1 MANYPISPQVEI
13 KNRQGYEYVV
23 ISEDEKSA
31 GFALK
36 DYLGIIKRRMWL
48 IISPLFLTIPI
59 ALLFIASERPMYKA
73 TTRLMIEEVG
83 PARIILEHE
92 VPTPLPSNFFST
104 QYELIKSRAIAE
116 EVVQTLQLDK
126 RDPEEIPRLGQIL
139 DAIADFPGS
148 IINKIT
154 NTVLEM
160 LNGEGATR
168 KDSNTPS
175 LTAANANNPNLDRA
189 IARFQS
195 RLTVEPVKDKK
206 EMSKTNLVDIS
217 LQGSDPLEVAR
228 QTDLVAEV
236 YVRRNLDNKLDSTR
250 KSINWMK
257 REVDALREKMKKSQL
272 SLQEFNEKKRLVFS
286 GSSEENSMDQQQLSA
301 YNSSYVET
309 HTARIKAQG
318 MLDDIDQ
325 LSKKGIEE
333 IIEHPLFLE
342 NQAIRLLRAKYVD
355 FKTQYSGL
363 SSLYKDQHPK
373 IIQIKSEI
381 ANIKNSIDD
390 EVKKIKNSMQK
401 DYKSLLAKEEN
412 IKKSLGNQQKEV
424 LNINKDFARYSEL
437 KRDIDVDKD
446 FYTILSKRLAETT
459 LTEALGANNVKIIE
473 KAQIPTW
480 PLPPQSLKKM
490 LLGIIVGFGFGG
502 CLAFIAEYF
511 DKRFKTIDDAERE
524 LEIPFLGFIP
534 RFQIDGRKADKL
546 ITLQEPSTIASDA
559 YRTIRTWV
567 QLSASKSGHT
577 LLVTSATPGEGK
589 STTAANL
596 AISFAQLGLEVLLV
610 DADLRR
616 PVLDRIFNLEGC
628 IGLADIL
635 TTRVD
640 WKEAVQYIG
649 IDNLKILLAG
659 APPRNPSELLSTT
672 RMKNLMQTWK
682 ECFDIIIFDSPI
694 TLSIPDVAILAS
706 DVDKVLLIHSP
717 GKTGKRQVAEANR
730 RLKNINANIHGIIFN
745 NVGLRDLRNYYAQE
759 QTYSS
764 YYSSHQSM
772 KFSSIWNRS
781 RRRVEKHKPIFRQLD
796 RGRN

>member
-13 KNRQGYEYVV
+13 KNRQGCEYVV
-23 ISEDEKSA
+23 ISEDEKSS
-31 GFALK
+31 GLTLK
-36 DYLGIIKRRMWL
+36 DYLDVIKRRMWL
-48 IISPLFLTIPI
+48 LISPLFLTIPI
-59 ALLFIASERPMYKA
+59 SLLFIASERPMYKA
-73 TTRLMIEEVG
+73 TTRLMLEEVS
-83 PARIILEHE
+83 PSRIILEHE
-92 VPTPLPSNFFST
+92 MPTPLPSNFFST

-126 RDPEEIPRLGQIL
+126 RDSEEIPHLGQIL
-139 DAIADFPGS
+139 DAIVGFPGS

-154 NTVLEM
+154 DAVLGM
-160 LNGEGATR
+160 LNGERVTR
-168 KDSNTPS
+168 KDSNTLS
-175 LTAANANNPNLDRA
+175 LTPANANNPRLDRS
-189 IARFQS
+189 IAHLRS
-195 RLTVEPVKDKK
+195 RLTVEPVKDKR
-206 EMSKTNLVDIS
+206 EMSTTNLVDIS
-217 LQGSDPLEVAR
+217 LQGPDPLEVAK
-228 QTDLVAEV
+228 QTDMVADV

-250 KSINWMK
+250 KSIDWMK
-257 REVDALREKMKKSQL
+257 REVDTLREKMKKSQL
-272 SLQEFNEKKRLVFS
+272 ALQEFNEKKRLVFS
-286 GSSEENSMDQQQLSA
+286 GNNEENNMDQQQLSA
-301 YNSSYVET
+301 YNSSYVEI

-325 LSKKGIEE
+325 LSKKGVEE

-342 NQAIRLLRAKYVD
+342 NQTIKLLRTKYID
-355 FKTQYSGL
+355 LKTQYSSL
-363 SSLYKDQHPK
+363 SNIYKDQHPK
-373 IIQIKSEI
+373 IIQIKSEMT
-381 ANIKNSIDD
+381 NIKNSIDD

-437 KRDIDVDKD
+437 KRDIDVDRD
-446 FYTILSKRLAETT
+446 FYVILSKRLAETT

-473 KAQIPTW
+473 KAQIPTE
-480 PLPPQSLKKM
+480 PLPPQSRKKM
-490 LLGIIVGFGFGG
+490 LLGIMVGLGFGG
-502 CLAFIAEYF
+502 CLAFIAEHF
-511 DKRFKTIDDAERE
+511 DKRFKTVDDAERE

-534 RFQIDGRKADKL
+534 RFQIDGRKVDKL
-546 ITLQEPSTIASDA
+546 ITLQEPNTIASDA

-628 IGLADIL
+628 IGLSDIL

-659 APPRNPSELLSTT
+659 TPPRNPSELLSTT
-672 RMKNLMQTWK
+672 RMKNLIQTWK

-706 DVDKVLLIHSP
+706 DMDKVLLIHSP

-745 NVGLRDLRNYYAQE
+745 NIGSRELRNYYAQE
-759 QTYSS
+759 QVYNS
-764 YYSSHQSM
+764 YYSSQKSM
-772 KFSSIWNRS
+772 EFSSIWRRS
-781 RRRVEKHKPIFRQLD
+781 RRRVEKHKPIFKQID